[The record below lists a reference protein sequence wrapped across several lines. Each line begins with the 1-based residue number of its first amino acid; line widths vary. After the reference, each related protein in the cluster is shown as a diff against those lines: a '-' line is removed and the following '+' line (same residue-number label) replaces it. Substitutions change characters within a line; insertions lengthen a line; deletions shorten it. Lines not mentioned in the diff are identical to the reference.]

1 MYLKIKRKIGYVYL
15 INYGESKNV
24 FNINELP
31 YVIRKKNI
39 VFIDNCP
46 ILSTD
51 KFNEKTIV
59 IFCQKDNS
67 KLSDPNNKEIKL
79 NKFGEKEI
87 KEYYNRKFKRDLN
100 ELILQR
106 IIKYSNGNISKV
118 VSILDTQQ
126 SYETFCNNS
135 EIIYDI
141 EQYLREG
148 DYQSAQQIIERMTS
162 NEKNL
167 IDKDPETFF

>member
-79 NKFGEKEI
+79 NKFGEK
-87 KEYYNRKFKRDLN
+87 K
-100 ELILQR
+100 
-106 IIKYSNGNISKV
+106 
-118 VSILDTQQ
+118 
-126 SYETFCNNS
+126 
-135 EIIYDI
+135 
-141 EQYLREG
+141 
-148 DYQSAQQIIERMTS
+148 
-162 NEKNL
+162 
-167 IDKDPETFF
+167 